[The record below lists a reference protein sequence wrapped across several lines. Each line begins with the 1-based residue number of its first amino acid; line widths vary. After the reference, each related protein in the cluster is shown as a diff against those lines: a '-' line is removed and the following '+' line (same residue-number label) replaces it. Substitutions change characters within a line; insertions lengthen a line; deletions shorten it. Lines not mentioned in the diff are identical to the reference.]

1 MRTFGSQ
8 RNSRMPF
15 PRHWFTRRQVLYPVL
30 VLVTGLVLF
39 GLLDLLFPFRA
50 KVPYSQLLYARDG
63 TVLHAFLSH
72 DDKWRMKTELD
83 EIIPEL
89 RQAILYKEDKY
100 FHWHPGVN
108 PAAIIRA
115 VFNNVVRG
123 RKTSG
128 ASTITM
134 QVARLLEP
142 KERTYGNKLVEVFRA
157 LQLEWHYSKEE
168 ILQLYL
174 NLVPYGG
181 NVEGVKS
188 ASVLYFGRLPDQLSL
203 AQVVTLAIVPNRP
216 TSLHLGR
223 NNALIRQERD
233 KWLRRY
239 GQEGAFAEKEVADAL
254 TEPLTAS
261 RTEAPKLAPHFSWRL
276 KRQYPDAINLTTT
289 LRKPVQDKV
298 QQLAYNYHKRLQR
311 YNIHNLAVLV
321 VNNRTGEVEAY
332 LGAPDF
338 GDAYHAG
345 QVDGVRAVRSPGSTL
360 KPLVYA
366 LGIDAGKITPKTV
379 LADVPAH
386 FAGYAPE
393 NFDRQ
398 FNGPVT
404 VEKSLVYSLNIPA
417 VKVLHD
423 VGMPLFLQKLKG
435 ARFEQIARDEG
446 KLGLSAVLG
455 GCGVTLEE
463 LAGLYAA
470 FANGGRFSPL
480 RYTVPDAAAGADSVR
495 PVPVVSPVAAYMI
508 GNILSGAVRP
518 DLPNNALSSYHVPLV
533 AWKTGTSYGRRD
545 AWSIGYNRQYTI
557 AVWVGNADGTGV
569 RELTGADIATPL
581 LFHLFNS
588 IHYNAQGSRLPV
600 PEALRFRMVCSQSGL
615 LPAPQC
621 AHQVVDTYIPL
632 VSPVQACEHLK
643 EVTVSADEAMS
654 YCKECQ
660 PATGVKQAWYPNLA
674 PELVAFNVSH
684 GIAYAGVP
692 PHNPVCTRIFEEGA
706 PRIVSPADGREYLVE
721 EEDTPE
727 LLLSCQTDNG
737 VKKVYWY
744 INDQLYKAAGAAEKV
759 FFKPVLGPVK
769 VSCSDDKGRNTDVR
783 IVVRKG

>member
-1 MRTFGSQ
+1 MRFLRQ
-8 RNSRMPF
+8 L
-15 PRHWFTRRQVLYPVL
+15 FTRKRVLYPVC
-30 VLVTGLVLF
+30 VLVAALVLF
-39 GLLDLLFPFRA
+39 GLLDLFFPFRVR
-50 KVPYSQLLYARDG
+50 VPYSQLLFARDG
-63 TVLHAFLSH
+63 SVLHAFLSH
-72 DDKWRMKTELD
+72 DDKWRMKTELH

-89 RQAILYKEDKY
+89 RQAIVYKEDKY
-100 FHWHPGVN
+100 FYRHPGIN
-108 PAAIIRA
+108 PAAILRA
-115 VFNNVVRG
+115 AFNNVVRG

-142 KERTYGNKLVEVFRA
+142 KERTYGNKLVEIFRA
-157 LQLEWHYSKEE
+157 LQLEWHFTKEE

-188 ASVLYFGRLPDQLSL
+188 ASLLYFGRLPDGLSL

-216 TSLHLGR
+216 TSLYLGR
-223 NNALIRQERD
+223 NNVLIREERN

-239 GQEGAFAEKEVADAL
+239 LAEGAFSEKDVVDAL
-254 TEPLTAS
+254 AEPLEAR
-261 RTEAPKLAPHFSWRL
+261 RTEAPKLAPHFAWRL
-276 KRQYPDAINLTTT
+276 KREYPEVVNLTTT
-289 LRKPVQDKV
+289 LRKPMQDKV

-321 VNNRTGEVEAY
+321 VNNHTSEVEAY
-332 LGAPDF
+332 LGSPDF

-379 LADVPAH
+379 LADVPGN
-386 FAGYAPE
+386 FAGYTPE

-423 VGMPLFLQKLKG
+423 LGMPIFLEKLKS

-463 LAGLYAA
+463 LAGLYAS
-470 FANGGRFSPL
+470 FATRGSFSPL
-480 RYTVPDAAAGADSVR
+480 QYVLSGKSPATDSAR
-495 PVPVVSPVAAYMI
+495 GVPVVSPVAAYMI
-508 GNILSGAVRP
+508 SGMLSQAVRP
-518 DLPNNALSSYHVPLV
+518 DLPNNFQSSYHVPLV

-588 IHYNAQGSRLPV
+588 IHYNAQGSRLEV
-600 PEALRFRMVCSQSGL
+600 PEGLRFRMVCSQSGL

-621 AHQVVDTYIPL
+621 THQVVDTYIPL

-643 EVTVSADEAMS
+643 EVVVAADEEMA
-654 YCKECQ
+654 YCRECQ
-660 PATGVKQAWYPNLA
+660 PPAGVKHKWYPNLA
-674 PELVAFNVSH
+674 PELMAFNLSQ
-684 GIAYAGVP
+684 GIAYVKVP
-692 PHNPVCTRIFEEGA
+692 PHNPACTRIFEEGA
-706 PRIVSPADGREYLVE
+706 PRIVSPSDGREYLVE
-721 EEDTPE
+721 AEDTPE

-737 VKKVYWY
+737 VKTVYWY
-744 INDQLYKAAGAAEKV
+744 INDQLYRAAGASEKV
-759 FFKPVLGPVK
+759 FFKPAPGPLK

>member
-1 MRTFGSQ
+1 
-8 RNSRMPF
+8 
-15 PRHWFTRRQVLYPVL
+15 
-30 VLVTGLVLF
+30 
-39 GLLDLLFPFRA
+39 
-50 KVPYSQLLYARDG
+50 
-63 TVLHAFLSH
+63 
-72 DDKWRMKTELD
+72 
-83 EIIPEL
+83 
-89 RQAILYKEDKY
+89 
-100 FHWHPGVN
+100 
-108 PAAIIRA
+108 
-115 VFNNVVRG
+115 
-123 RKTSG
+123 
-128 ASTITM
+128 
-134 QVARLLEP
+134 
-142 KERTYGNKLVEVFRA
+142 
-157 LQLEWHYSKEE
+157 
-168 ILQLYL
+168 LYL

-203 AQVVTLAIVPNRP
+203 AQIVTLAIVPNRP

-239 GQEGAFAEKEVADAL
+239 GQEGAFAEKEIADAL
-254 TEPLTAS
+254 TEPLTVS

-276 KRQYPDAINLTTT
+276 KRQYPDAINLATT

-298 QQLAYNYHKRLQR
+298 QQLAYNYHKAAP
-311 YNIHNLAVLV
+311 AVQHPQP
-321 VNNRTGEVEAY
+321 RRAGGQQPTSEVEAY

-366 LGIDAGKITPKTV
+366 LGIDAGRITPKTV
-379 LADVPAH
+379 VADVPGN

-423 VGMPLFLQKLKG
+423 VGMPLFLQKLKST
-435 ARFEQIARDEG
+435 RFEQVARDEG

-470 FANGGRFSPL
+470 FANGGRFAPL
-480 RYTVPDAAAGADSVR
+480 RYTLPGDGAEVDSAR
-495 PVPVVSPVAAYMI
+495 SVPVVSPVAAYMVSS
-508 GNILSGAVRP
+508 ILSGAVRP

-588 IHYNAQGSRLPV
+588 IHYNAQGSRLPA
-600 PEALRFRMVCSQSGL
+600 PAGLRFRMVCSQSGL
-615 LPAPQC
+615 PPAPQC
-621 AHQVVDTYIPL
+621 VHQVVDTYIPL
-632 VSPVQACEHLK
+632 VSPVQACEHLQ
-643 EVTVSADEAMS
+643 EVAVSADEGCRTAKNAS
-654 YCKECQ
+654 
-660 PATGVKQAWYPNLA
+660 
-674 PELVAFNVSH
+674 
-684 GIAYAGVP
+684 P
-692 PHNPVCTRIFEEGA
+692 PRA
-706 PRIVSPADGREYLVE
+706 
-721 EEDTPE
+721 
-727 LLLSCQTDNG
+727 
-737 VKKVYWY
+737 
-744 INDQLYKAAGAAEKV
+744 
-759 FFKPVLGPVK
+759 
-769 VSCSDDKGRNTDVR
+769 
-783 IVVRKG
+783 